1 MSGPVANNVFRSSG
15 VIASAAGGL
24 NWQAVVTASTLTA
37 EAGNGYLINTTS
49 NTCTITLPASAEAG
63 DKIIFV
69 DYARTWGTYKI
80 IIDSNGL
87 NYQGEDDTYTV
98 EYDTDGQTVSIVYS
112 GATVGWIPE
121 DDDAV
126 EAAIAKAQSSLEEL
140 KTALTDE
147 NRYTTATKTLN
158 VSSLMAGGVDA
169 IGDLE
174 AGRGVDPETF
184 AALYAGQAADEIAA
198 EIDKDEKGR
207 LTYKGKVVRLYSI
220 TRLKQVYQARIKY
233 AGESDDQPLAF

>member
-1 MSGPVANNVFRSSG
+1 MRKLTRSFAVLSLVALGYFLGANQNQF
-15 VIASAAGGL
+15 
-24 NWQAVVTASTLTA
+24 AVA
-37 EAGNGYLINTTS
+37 
-49 NTCTITLPASAEAG
+49 
-63 DKIIFV
+63 
-69 DYARTWGTYKI
+69 
-80 IIDSNGL
+80 
-87 NYQGEDDTYTV
+87 
-98 EYDTDGQTVSIVYS
+98 YD
-112 GATVGWIPE
+112 E
-121 DDDAV
+121 DDDPV

-140 KTALTDE
+140 KTVLTDE

-233 AGESDDQPLAF
+233 AGDSDDQPLAF